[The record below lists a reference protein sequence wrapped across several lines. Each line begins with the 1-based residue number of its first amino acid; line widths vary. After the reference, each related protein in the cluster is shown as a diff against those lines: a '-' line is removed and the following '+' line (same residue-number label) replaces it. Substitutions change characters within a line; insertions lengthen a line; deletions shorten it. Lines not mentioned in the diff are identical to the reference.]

1 MGQACLASVVATAAS
16 RQPAKQL
23 AHNVNILQL
32 PPFVGP
38 RFWGIIAPGTLASS
52 RLALAPVQTC
62 VLEGC

>member
-32 PPFVGP
+32 PPF
-38 RFWGIIAPGTLASS
+38 S
-52 RLALAPVQTC
+52 LALGFGAQ
-62 VLEGC
+62 LHRGRWQAHA